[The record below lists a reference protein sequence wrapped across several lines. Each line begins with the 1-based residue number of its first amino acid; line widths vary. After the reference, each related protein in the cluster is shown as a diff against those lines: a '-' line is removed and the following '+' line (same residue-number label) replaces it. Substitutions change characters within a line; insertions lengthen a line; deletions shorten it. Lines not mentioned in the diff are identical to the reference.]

1 MSVPRGSQRAGA
13 HGLVELLEVT
23 RALAAPFDL
32 HNLLLRIS
40 QVAMQVVQVERVS
53 VWLLDP
59 QRQELY
65 VEVAGDLPALR
76 VPLGRGLVG
85 ACAAQRATIHGPDC
99 YADPRF
105 NAEVDRQSG
114 FHTRCML
121 SLPLVDHHADLVG
134 VLQLLNKRGGV
145 FADRDL
151 DLAEAAIPGLSGQ
164 VAHRIAVGL
173 QQVVVVVEHA
183 AELTDGQ
190 QQ

>member
-13 HGLVELLEVT
+13 HGLAELLEVT

-85 ACAAQRATIHGPDC
+85 ACAAQRATIHVPDS
-99 YADPRF
+99 AGSL
-105 NAEVDRQSG
+105 AG
-114 FHTRCML
+114 
-121 SLPLVDHHADLVG
+121 LPL
-134 VLQLLNKRGGV
+134 
-145 FADRDL
+145 
-151 DLAEAAIPGLSGQ
+151 
-164 VAHRIAVGL
+164 
-173 QQVVVVVEHA
+173 
-183 AELTDGQ
+183 
-190 QQ
+190 